1 MLSDSGCKSGKSLH
15 KQCLG
20 GWGRAVLNFPFEGV
34 MGMLRVL
41 RLMRG
46 NQCLP
51 PRDLHANRKEQPWNR
66 LGSSDRRATPGD

>member
-1 MLSDSGCKSGKSLH
+1 
-15 KQCLG
+15 
-20 GWGRAVLNFPFEGV
+20 

-41 RLMRG
+41 KLMRG